1 MGRRRKILRRL
12 ARLVVLFA
20 VLFIIGSLV
29 IAWNFTRPRCSDVGQ
44 APALAGIAAQEVS
57 LTAADGVHT
66 SGWYYAR
73 PGVERAAVLLHGHA
87 ANRRAMLDR
96 ARLLVEQGY
105 NVLAYDARGTGRSDP
120 TPISFGWWERGDLLA
135 AVDWLQSR
143 GNRHIICLGMSQG
156 AATILLAA
164 EGLATRGVD
173 AVVLEA
179 PYATLR
185 QAVDNRFRQNTGLPA
200 SVVGAVL
207 IPAAEL
213 RLGLSLDDVSPLT
226 GASRIQCPVYLMTG
240 ESDVLATP
248 GESAAIYQALPDSA
262 DHAWWTIP
270 GAGHID
276 FYWANPTEY
285 ARRLAAFLATVTAD
299 WAPAP

>member
-96 ARLLVEQGY
+96 ARLLV
-105 NVLAYDARGTGRSDP
+105 DR
-120 TPISFGWWERGDLLA
+120 
-135 AVDWLQSR
+135 
-143 GNRHIICLGMSQG
+143 
-156 AATILLAA
+156 
-164 EGLATRGVD
+164 
-173 AVVLEA
+173 
-179 PYATLR
+179 
-185 QAVDNRFRQNTGLPA
+185 
-200 SVVGAVL
+200 
-207 IPAAEL
+207 
-213 RLGLSLDDVSPLT
+213 
-226 GASRIQCPVYLMTG
+226 
-240 ESDVLATP
+240 
-248 GESAAIYQALPDSA
+248 
-262 DHAWWTIP
+262 
-270 GAGHID
+270 
-276 FYWANPTEY
+276 
-285 ARRLAAFLATVTAD
+285 AAFN
-299 WAPAP
+299 